1 MAGGKEGPRSWPAA
15 WVRTVKTASGRR
27 RSRLGGARGR
37 LASIEHLG
45 SVHDER
51 ELESLKA
58 AARQRVAA
66 GHVFTQPW
74 PLLEAAG
81 LTFSVAVWSYG

>member
-1 MAGGKEGPRSWPAA
+1 M
-15 WVRTVKTASGRR
+15 
-27 RSRLGGARGR
+27 

-51 ELESLKA
+51 ELEALNA

-66 GHVFTQPW
+66 GHVFNPALALAPR

-81 LTFSVAVWSYG
+81 LTFSVAVLSLRVEAKVPHRSEGMGIDAHATRGRRSQDQAAG

>member
-1 MAGGKEGPRSWPAA
+1 MCGPR
-15 WVRTVKTASGRR
+15 
-27 RSRLGGARGR
+27 GG

-58 AARQRVAA
+58 APRQRVAA
-66 GHVFTQPW
+66 GHVFTQAQARRH
-74 PLLEAAG
+74 LLEAVG
-81 LTFSVAVWSYG
+81 LTFSLAVSSDG

>member
-1 MAGGKEGPRSWPAA
+1 LAGGVGSHREDRVGGDGGPGCAGLAA
-15 WVRTVKTASGRR
+15 W
-27 RSRLGGARGR
+27 

-74 PLLEAAG
+74 PWPWPAG
-81 LTFSVAVWSYG
+81 PRGRA

>member
-1 MAGGKEGPRSWPAA
+1 MCGP
-15 WVRTVKTASGRR
+15 
-27 RSRLGGARGR
+27 RGR
-37 LASIEHLG
+37 LASIGYLG

-66 GHVFTQPW
+66 GHVFTQP
-74 PLLEAAG
+74 
-81 LTFSVAVWSYG
+81 